1 MENTTT
7 SATKTD
13 IPADW
18 TADAVAILGRL
29 ESRLAGGLH
38 IERVALGIESSTEW
52 IHSLLDSGNRARLGR
67 ENSAQLAYDSAKTR
81 ELLFKINAF
90 LDKFDADRR
99 QRALT
104 YTEIDTGHQIAALA
118 IDSLQKKRLF
128 HLIGALGISK
138 SLTLR
143 RFAEKHPMTHETP
156 GATYLELA
164 HEDRTVSQLYQRIYD
179 AMRLH
184 ERFGSRGRAI
194 GQYVRNSLRSG
205 DLLIIDEANYA
216 FEHGIW
222 QTLRDIFD
230 KSPASLL
237 MVSNPTA
244 NGFTKKNAD
253 ELGAFLSRARTRRI
267 DGNIPADGEKYA
279 QALGYTCGKIISEAG
294 QIVVRTGY
302 NGGMRALA
310 KAFEDAEQKASA
322 MHVPVNVGLLREAAK
337 INSVFFR

>member
-1 MENTTT
+1 MENSTA
-7 SATKTD
+7 SATHDK

-18 TADAVAILGRL
+18 KPDAVAILGRL
-29 ESRLAGGLH
+29 ESRLAGDLH
-38 IERVALGIESSTEW
+38 IERVALGIESSADW
-52 IHSLLDSGNRARLGR
+52 IHGLLDSGNRARLGH
-67 ENSAQLAYDSAKTR
+67 ENSAPLAYDSAKIR
-81 ELLFKINAF
+81 ELLFKINVF
-90 LDKFDADRR
+90 LDKYDADRR

-118 IDSLQKKRLF
+118 MDGLQKKRLF
-128 HLIGALGISK
+128 NLIGGLGISK
-138 SLTLR
+138 TLTLR
-143 RFAEKHPMTHETP
+143 RFAERHPMTHETP
-156 GATYLELA
+156 GAAYLELA
-164 HEDRTVSQLYQRIYD
+164 DEDRSASQLYQRIYD

-184 ERFGSRGRAI
+184 EKFGSRGRSL

-216 FEHGIW
+216 FERGTW
-222 QTLRDIFD
+222 PTLRDIYD
-230 KSPASLL
+230 GSPASLL
-237 MVSNPTA
+237 MVSNPRA

-294 QIVVRTGY
+294 QIVVRTGP

-322 MHVPVNVGLLREAAK
+322 KHVQVDVGLLREAAK